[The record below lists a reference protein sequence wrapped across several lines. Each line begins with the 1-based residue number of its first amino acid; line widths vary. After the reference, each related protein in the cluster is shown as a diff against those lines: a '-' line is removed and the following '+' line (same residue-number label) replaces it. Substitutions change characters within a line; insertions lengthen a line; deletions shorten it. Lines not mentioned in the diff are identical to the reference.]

1 MSKKLFTQ
9 EEILELRVSPYVESV
24 TVRSV
29 AFTSEF
35 KQKAY
40 DELNDGKTIKQ
51 IFELNGIN
59 TSILGDVR
67 IQGFKDRLFAEY
79 EQHGR
84 TSRNSSSA
92 CEDKAYIKK
101 LEHELAYAKQVIEFL
116 KKIQEADVEARK
128 KWEAKPNHK

>member
-67 IQGFKDRLFAEY
+67 IQGFKDRLCAEY
-79 EQHGR
+79 EQIGR
-84 TSRNSSSA
+84 ASCR
-92 CEDKAYIKK
+92 ER
-101 LEHELAYAKQVIEFL
+101 V
-116 KKIQEADVEARK
+116 
-128 KWEAKPNHK
+128 